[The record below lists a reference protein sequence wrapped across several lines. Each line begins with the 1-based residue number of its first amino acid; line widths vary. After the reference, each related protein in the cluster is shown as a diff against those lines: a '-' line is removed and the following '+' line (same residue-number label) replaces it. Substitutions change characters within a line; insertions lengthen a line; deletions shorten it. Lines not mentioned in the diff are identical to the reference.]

1 MVGRVVWTK
10 VVVSRPASG
19 STESESRSSGRGRAG
34 GEGGDGEVACTT
46 GGGGGGG
53 GPGRTVTGLAVLHTL
68 GCEVISHGGLG
79 LVVVVVIAAENNVRI
94 IQTP

>member
-1 MVGRVVWTK
+1 M
-10 VVVSRPASG
+10 
-19 STESESRSSGRGRAG
+19 
-34 GEGGDGEVACTT
+34 ACTT

-79 LVVVVVIAAENNVRI
+79 LVVVVVIAAVI
-94 IQTP
+94 DIKIK